1 MSRSRLLAALALA
14 VALPLT
20 ACSSDGGDDAAAA
33 GTAAATTAAGG
44 GAEAAGV
51 VLVNPADAQAVLVGQ
66 PEAVTLDIRTPEE
79 FVGGHL
85 ADAQLI
91 DFYGADFAQ
100 RIGELP
106 KDATYVLYCRSG
118 NRSAEAAAL
127 MRSQGFQSVYEVDGG
142 ILAWAQ
148 AGLPIER

>member
-20 ACSSDGGDDAAAA
+20 ACSSDGGDDA
-33 GTAAATTAAGG
+33 GAAATTAAAGS
-44 GAEAAGV
+44 AEAAGV
-51 VLVNPADAQAVLVGQ
+51 VLVAPADAQAVLADQ
-66 PEAVTLDIRTPEE
+66 PGAVTLDIRTAEE

-106 KDATYVLYCRSG
+106 RDATYVLYCRSG
-118 NRSAEAAAL
+118 NRSAEAASL